1 MAIVA
6 KIPIAFIAI
15 TSSASGK
22 SVSFSTESIS
32 TIIAAHKVS
41 TLDTELS
48 ETSTTFSLVTFL
60 TAGPIIAKRT
70 FTYIMRNAFLAK
82 RFLAVV
88 AANWL
93 VLEMIFDT

>member
-1 MAIVA
+1 
-6 KIPIAFIAI
+6 
-15 TSSASGK
+15 
-22 SVSFSTESIS
+22 
-32 TIIAAHKVS
+32 
-41 TLDTELS
+41 LS